1 MKRITKINDSFQ
13 VIVQIHDH
21 NLPLTPLLPAYPR
34 MFFKETRSYVILG
47 GLGGFGLELVDWLV
61 LRGARNVVLTSR
73 TGIKNGYQQLR
84 IKIWESY
91 GTKVVIVSG
100 KDASKRDECMEIL
113 QIANNLA
120 PVAGIFNLAVV
131 LKDSIFENQ
140 TAETFEESF
149 RPKAWSTKLL
159 DELSRENCPELE
171 IFCVFSSVSCGRG
184 NAGQTNYGMSNSI
197 MERICEKRVADG
209 LPGLAI
215 QWGAIGD
222 VGLVAEMQEDHKELV
237 IGGTLQQKITNCL
250 QMLDGFLKQPC
261 PVVSSMV
268 VAEKRAGG
276 YDSGDIV
283 SIVLNIMGKYHF
295 ILRTELVRL
304 VWMKFES

>member
-1 MKRITKINDSFQ
+1 MQ
-13 VIVQIHDH
+13 VIVQIQDPD
-21 NLPLTPLLPAYPR
+21 LPLTPLLPANPLVHC
-34 MFFKETRSYVILG
+34 KENRSYIIIG

-61 LRGARNVVLTSR
+61 LRGARNVILTSR

-84 IKIWESY
+84 IKIWKSY
-91 GTKVVIVSG
+91 GTNVVIVDG
-100 KDASKRDECMEIL
+100 KDASKRNDCAEIL
-113 QIANNLA
+113 KIANNLA

-140 TAETFEESF
+140 TIETFEDSF

-159 DELSRENCPELE
+159 DELSRKYCPEIE

-222 VGLVAEMQEDHKELV
+222 VGLVAEMQEEHKELV

-250 QMLDGFLKQPC
+250 QMLDGFLKQSN

-276 YDSGDIV
+276 FGSGDIV
-283 SIVLNIMGKYHF
+283 SIVLNIMGKF
-295 ILRTELVRL
+295 LVMMPKVIENCL
-304 VWMKFES
+304 QLQEGN